1 MNIKK
6 DFFSESAQFY
16 DFFYKKK
23 NYSKEFEYINK
34 FLPKKKLEI
43 LEVGCGTG
51 SYSILL
57 SKKNKKVYGIDISNQ
72 MILLAKKKA
81 ELKKIYNVEFRKKN
95 VIKFKTKKRYDVCI
109 MMFNVIN
116 YIKSK
121 KDLKLLFKIIH
132 GSLKNGGI
140 FLFDQWKFSNINK
153 NNFQTR
159 EIEINKT
166 KVIRN
171 AFTYVD
177 KLHQKLIVKYDYEIK
192 VPFRKNNQKFTELH
206 RLKVHNIDEIKKAI
220 KNKFKIIKYLKWMSV
235 KKKPK
240 RNDNQSFMVIQ
251 KI

>member
-1 MNIKK
+1 
-6 DFFSESAQFY
+6 
-16 DFFYKKK
+16 
-23 NYSKEFEYINK
+23 
-34 FLPKKKLEI
+34 
-43 LEVGCGTG
+43 
-51 SYSILL
+51 
-57 SKKNKKVYGIDISNQ
+57 
-72 MILLAKKKA
+72 
-81 ELKKIYNVEFRKKN
+81 
-95 VIKFKTKKRYDVCI
+95 
-109 MMFNVIN
+109 
-116 YIKSK
+116 
-121 KDLKLLFKIIH
+121 